1 MPEMAKNTRASERVP
16 HVIRFSFLEVGF
28 AGGIVGVRVAF
39 NLDVSLDG
47 SAFGVVQPDSVWLPL
62 IITGFAKKGPVTV
75 PTAPKVFRFEPV
87 WSFVLVPFACPLP

>member
-1 MPEMAKNTRASERVP
+1 MQAPSRDAGDFSHACQTETTLFMPEMAKNTRASERVP

-47 SAFGVVQPDSVWLPL
+47 S
-62 IITGFAKKGPVTV
+62 TG
-75 PTAPKVFRFEPV
+75 
-87 WSFVLVPFACPLP
+87 S